1 MKDVLA
7 LILAGGR
14 VDELSVLTLFRPKSA
29 VPFGGMF
36 RVIDFPLSNLM
47 YSGVE
52 RVGILCQYRSL
63 ALNNHVGVGSW
74 WDFWG
79 RDRGATMLMPTLRHS
94 AGNWYK
100 GTADAVY
107 QNIEFVQE
115 NKPDTVM
122 ILSGDHVYK
131 MDYTSMVAMHRE
143 MDADLTIAFA
153 PVNPNSSHRYGA
165 AEIDNECGVLGGR
178 VFNYREKDSE
188 SRLDWASLTIYMFK
202 LEVLY
207 SVLKDNSINSQSY
220 EFGRDIIPKM
230 VENQKVYGYKFSGY
244 WGYSKTIDE
253 YWKTNMALLGDSPEI
268 VLEEW
273 KVRTNLDHDKLR
285 DRAPAQIGREA
296 NIRNSFIQNGC
307 EIDGEVVNSILFPG
321 VKVKKGA
328 VVKNSIIFS
337 DNIISFDA
345 TLEHTITDFDVTIG
359 PGTQI
364 GLGNSSENTEH
375 SELGITL
382 IGKGSTIPR
391 DLEIG
396 KDCVI
401 NPGLTE
407 KHFQQKEYKS
417 GSTI

>member
-14 VDELSVLTLFRPKSA
+14 VDELSVLTLFRPKSV

-52 RVGILCQYRSL
+52 RVGVLCQYRSL

-74 WDFWG
+74 WDFLG

-107 QNIEFVQE
+107 QNIEFIQE
-115 NKPDTVM
+115 NKPDTIM

-131 MDYTSMVAMHRE
+131 MDYISMHAMHKE
-143 MDADLTIAFA
+143 TDADLTIAFA
-153 PVNPNSSHRYGA
+153 PIDPNLSHRFGA
-165 AEIDNECGVLGGR
+165 AEIDTECNASGGR
-178 VFNYREKDSE
+178 VLKYREKDNE
-188 SRLDWASLTIYMFK
+188 SKLEWASLTIYMFK
-202 LEVLY
+202 PEVLY
-207 SVLKDNSINSQSY
+207 SVLKDNSLNSQSH

-230 VENQKVYGYKFSGY
+230 LENYKVYGYNFGGY

-253 YWKTNMALLGDSPEI
+253 YWETNMALLGDSPEI
-268 VLEEW
+268 VLEGW
-273 KVRTNLDHDKLR
+273 KVRTNLDHDRLR
-285 DRAPAQIGREA
+285 DRAPAQIGAEA
-296 NIRNSFIQNGC
+296 NIRNSLIQNGC
-307 EIDGEVVNSILFPG
+307 EIDGEVESSILFPG

-345 TLEHTITDFDVTIG
+345 KLDYTITDFDVTIG
-359 PGTQI
+359 AGTQI
-364 GLGNSSENTEH
+364 GLGNNSGGGEH

-382 IGKGSTIPR
+382 IGKGTAVPR
-391 DLEIG
+391 DIVIG
-396 KDCVI
+396 KGCVI
-401 NPGLTE
+401 SPGLTE

-417 GSTI
+417 GSIL